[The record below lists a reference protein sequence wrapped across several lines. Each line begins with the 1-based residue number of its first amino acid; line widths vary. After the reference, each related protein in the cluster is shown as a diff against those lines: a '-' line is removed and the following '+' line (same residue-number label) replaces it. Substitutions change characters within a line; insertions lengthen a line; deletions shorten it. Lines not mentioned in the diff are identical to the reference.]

1 MVFKKTL
8 SIENLN
14 KPAASFTVSKNTI
27 AENESSIITASLDT
41 AISTDVVIS
50 LKPNGTA
57 ISQILLLIS

>member
-1 MVFKKTL
+1 MEFKKTL

-57 ISQILLLIS
+57 NLRFCLIS